1 MNIIPIKIP
10 KGIFVKLEKL
20 TLKFMWKNKGH
31 RITNKNS
38 EKKRKRS
45 QELHNKIIIETVWY
59 RCTER
64 QVSQ

>member
-20 TLKFMWKNKGH
+20 TLKFMWKTKGH

-38 EKKRKRS
+38 EKKKKKESRIT
-45 QELHNKIIIETVWY
+45 QQNNN
-59 RCTER
+59 
-64 QVSQ
+64 